1 MQTDIDAVA
10 AAAPQEPDSS
20 ALLAWMKNN
29 VADFRGPI
37 VIDRFQGGQSNPT
50 FLVAAG
56 SGDYVLRRKPVGE
69 TLPTA
74 HAVDREFRVLKA
86 LEGSGVPVPR
96 VHALCTDV
104 DVLGSMFYVMDR
116 VPGRTFWDPRLPDQS
131 PTERAAIF
139 QSMNETIARIHAIDL
154 EVAGLADYGRHGAY
168 VERQV
173 ARWSR
178 QYHAS
183 ETVPNPAMDRLIAWL
198 PEHIPAENETC
209 LVHGDYRLDNLLIHP
224 TEPRVVAV
232 LDWELSTL
240 GDPLADFAYH
250 MMSWR
255 IPPSLFRGLAG
266 FDFAGS
272 GVPDEKSYL
281 AAYLHRNNIAPPA
294 AWEFYIVLSLFR
306 IASILQGI
314 ARRAIDGS
322 ANDPHAVSVGAKALP
337 ISELAWSI
345 ARKLDRGKS

>member
-1 MQTDIDAVA
+1 MQTNDASAVA
-10 AAAPQEPDSS
+10 IARQTPDAE
-20 ALLAWMKNN
+20 ALRGWLRTH
-29 VADFRGPI
+29 VAGFEGPI
-37 VIDRFQGGQSNPT
+37 TLDRFPGGQSNPT
-50 FLVAAG
+50 FLVSAR

-74 HAVDREFRVLKA
+74 HAVDREFRVLSA
-86 LEGSGVPVPR
+86 LRDSGVPVPR
-96 VHALCTDV
+96 VHALCTDP

-116 VPGRTFWDPRLPDQS
+116 VAGRIFWDPRLPDLS
-131 PTERAAIF
+131 PTERGAIF
-139 QSMNETIARIHAIDL
+139 DSMNETVARIHAIDL
-154 EVAGLADYGRHGAY
+154 DRVGLSDYGKHGAY

-178 QYHAS
+178 QYRAA
-183 ETVPNPAMDRLIAWL
+183 ETAPNAAMEQLIAWL
-198 PEHIPAENETC
+198 PEHMPEDSETR
-209 LVHGDYRLDNLLIHP
+209 LVHGDYRLDNVLVHP

-255 IPPSLFRGLAG
+255 IPPDLFRGLGGVDLAR
-266 FDFAGS
+266 S
-272 GVPDEKSYL
+272 GIPDEETYL
-281 AAYLHRNNIAPPA
+281 RRYLDRTGRPRPQ

-306 IASILQGI
+306 VSAILQGI

-322 ANDPHAVSVGAKALP
+322 ANDPNAMSIGAKAGP
-337 ISELAWSI
+337 ISQLAWSI
-345 ARKLDRGKS
+345 AETLR

>member
-1 MQTDIDAVA
+1 MQTETEVVA
-10 AAAPQEPDSS
+10 TAARQEPDRL
-20 ALLAWMKNN
+20 ALEAWLESH
-29 VADFRGPI
+29 VEGFAGPI
-37 VIDRFQGGQSNPT
+37 EISRFQGGQSNPT
-50 FLVAAG
+50 FLVSAR

-74 HAVDREFRVLKA
+74 HAVDREYRVLKA
-86 LEGSGVPVPR
+86 LEGSGVPVPP
-96 VHALCTDV
+96 VHALCTDAS
-104 DVLGSMFYVMDR
+104 VLGSMFYVMDR
-116 VPGRTFWDPRLPDQS
+116 VPGRTFWDPRLPGLS
-131 PTERAAIF
+131 PVERAAIF
-139 QSMNETIARIHAIDL
+139 DSMNETIARIHDIDIDR
-154 EVAGLADYGRHGAY
+154 AGLADYGKHGAY
-168 VERQV
+168 VERQIS
-173 ARWSR
+173 RWTR

-183 ETVPNPAMDRLIAWL
+183 ETVPNPAMDQLIAWL
-198 PEHIPAENETC
+198 PEHMPGENETR

-255 IPPSLFRGLAG
+255 IPPELFRGLAG
-266 FDFAGS
+266 IDFASAGI
-272 GVPDEKSYL
+272 PDEPSYL
-281 AAYLHRNNIAPPA
+281 DAYLRRNGRPRPE

-322 ANDPHAVSVGAKALP
+322 ANDPHAMSVGAKAVPL
-337 ISELAWSI
+337 SELAWSI
-345 ARKLDRGKS
+345 ARAMK